1 MKKHIQ
7 LHETQ
12 KFAIAIPVLFALS
25 CATKHWVERFRFS
38 VEFRW
43 IYEYVGVGALLLSFL
58 LIIFSFTNSVLILRD
73 LKINGFQKALWFLL
87 TSSIFLLFAGLI
99 IAIAMDK
106 Q

>member
-43 IYEYVGVGALLLSFL
+43 IYEYVGVGALLLSFF
-58 LIIFSFTNSVLILRD
+58 LIIFSFTNSFLILRD

-87 TSSIFLLFAGLI
+87 SSSIFLLFAGLI
-99 IAIAMDK
+99 IAIALDK